1 MDSAPANAGASALD
15 RPSPRNGFDRFF
27 EISARGS
34 TVGREVRGGL
44 ATFFTMAYIVVL
56 NPLIL
61 AGGTDADGG
70 KLPIPALA
78 AATALVAG
86 LMTLLMGVVGRFPLA
101 LAAGLGVN
109 ALVAYEIAPQM
120 TWADAMGLVVIEGII
135 IAVLVLTG
143 LRTAV
148 FRSVPT
154 QLKTAIGV
162 GIGLFLA
169 LIGFVD
175 AGFVRGAQGAP
186 PVSLGIGGV
195 LVSWPSLVFVLGLL
209 FTLVLVVRRVKGA
222 ILIGILASTVL
233 AIVVEAIAKVGPAGG
248 PNPNPKGWSLNVP
261 ALPDKIV
268 GLPDLS
274 LLGNFNVLGSWQRAG
289 WLVVIM
295 FVFTLMLTDFFDTM
309 GTMVAVG
316 QEGGLLDENGTPP
329 RTREILLVDSVAAA
343 AGGAA
348 SVSSN
353 TSYIE
358 SAAGVAEG
366 ARTGVANL
374 VTGGL
379 FLLAMFL
386 APLVSIVPFEAA
398 STALVVV
405 GFLMLTAVTTIDW
418 SDYEIAIPAFLTIV
432 LMPFTFSISNGIG
445 AGVITYVLL
454 KLVRGK
460 AREVHP
466 LLYGVAVLFVV
477 YFLRGPLEAALL
489 SGGRRR
495 GGGGPGDG
503 TVCGDGGHT
512 VVGGR

>member
-1 MDSAPANAGASALD
+1 MAVAPPENGTPSNSAP
-15 RPSPRNGFDRFF
+15 PRNGFDRFF

-34 TVGREVRGGL
+34 TLSREVRGGL

-61 AGGTDADGG
+61 GGAVDGDG
-70 KLPIPALA
+70 KSLPIPALA

-86 LMTLLMGVVGRFPLA
+86 LMTILMGVVGRFPLA

-109 ALVAYEIAPQM
+109 ALVAYEIAPEM
-120 TWADAMGLVVIEGII
+120 TWADAMGLVVIEGLI

-154 QLKTAIGV
+154 QMKSAIGV
-162 GIGLFLA
+162 GIGLFLTI
-169 LIGFVD
+169 IGLVD
-175 AGFVRGAQGAP
+175 AGFVRRIPDDANTTV
-186 PVSLGIGGV
+186 PVGLGIGGK
-195 LVSWPSLVFVLGLL
+195 LVSWPMLVFVVGLL
-209 FTLVLVVRRVKGA
+209 ITLVLVVRRVKGA

-233 AIVVEAIAKVGPAGG
+233 AVIVEAIGNIGPSFVNGQ
-248 PNPNPKGWSLNVP
+248 PNPKGWSLNVP
-261 ALPDKIV
+261 ELPKSVVD
-268 GLPDLS
+268 LPDLS
-274 LLGNFNVLGSWQRAG
+274 LLGKFNVLDSWGRAG
-289 WLVVIM
+289 WLVVLM
-295 FVFTLMLTDFFDTM
+295 FIFTLLITDFFDTM

-316 QEGGLLDENGTPP
+316 QEGGLLDEQGTPP
-329 RTREILLVDSVAAA
+329 KAKEILLVDSIAAA

-348 SVSSN
+348 STSSN

-374 VTGGL
+374 VTGVL

-386 APLVSIVPFEAA
+386 APLVVIVPFEAA

-405 GFLMLTAVTTIDW
+405 GFLMMTAVRTIDW

-432 LMPFTFSISNGIG
+432 LMPFTYSISNGIG
-445 AGVITYVLL
+445 AGLITFVVV
-454 KLVRGK
+454 KLARGK
-460 AREVHP
+460 AREIHP
-466 LLYGVAVLFVV
+466 LLYGVAVLFVL
-477 YFLRGPLEAALL
+477 YFLRGPIESLVL
-489 SGGRRR
+489 
-495 GGGGPGDG
+495 
-503 TVCGDGGHT
+503 
-512 VVGGR
+512 

>member
-1 MDSAPANAGASALD
+1 MAVAPPDNGTPSAT
-15 RPSPRNGFDRFF
+15 PRNGFDRYF

-34 TVGREVRGGL
+34 TMSREVRGGL

-61 AGGTDADGG
+61 GAAADGDG
-70 KLPIPALA
+70 QKLPIPALA

-86 LMTLLMGVVGRFPLA
+86 LMTILMGVVGRFPLA

-109 ALVAYEIAPQM
+109 ALVAYEIAPEM
-120 TWADAMGLVVIEGII
+120 TWADAMGLVVIEGVI

-154 QLKTAIGV
+154 QMKTAIGV
-162 GIGLFLA
+162 GIGLFLTI
-169 LIGFVD
+169 IGLVD
-175 AGFVRGAQGAP
+175 AGFVRRTEGNTTV
-186 PVSLGIGGV
+186 PVGLGIGGK
-195 LVSWPSLVFVLGLL
+195 LVSWPMLVFVVGLL
-209 FTLVLVVRRVKGA
+209 LTLVLVVRKVRGA

-233 AIVVEAIAKVGPAGG
+233 AMIVEATGNIGPSFVNGE
-248 PNPNPKGWSLNVP
+248 PNPKGWALNVP
-261 ALPDKIV
+261 ALPTNPFGV
-268 GLPDLS
+268 PDLS
-274 LLGNFNVLGSWQRAG
+274 LLGNFNVFDSWARAG
-289 WLVVIM
+289 WVVVLM
-295 FVFTLMLTDFFDTM
+295 FIFTLLITDFFDTM

-316 QEGGLLDENGTPP
+316 QEGGMLDEQGTPP
-329 RTREILLVDSVAAA
+329 RTKEILLVDSIAAA
-343 AGGAA
+343 SGGAA

-374 VTGGL
+374 VTGVL

-386 APLVSIVPFEAA
+386 APLVEVVPFEAA

-405 GFLMLTAVTTIDW
+405 GFLMMTAVRTIDW

-432 LMPFTFSISNGIG
+432 LMPFTYSISNGIG
-445 AGVITYVLL
+445 AGLIAYVVV
-454 KLVRGK
+454 KLAKGK
-460 AREVHP
+460 AREIHP
-466 LLYGVAVLFVV
+466 LLYGVAALFVL
-477 YFLRGPLEAALL
+477 YFLRGPIE
-489 SGGRRR
+489 S
-495 GGGGPGDG
+495 
-503 TVCGDGGHT
+503 
-512 VVGGR
+512 VVL